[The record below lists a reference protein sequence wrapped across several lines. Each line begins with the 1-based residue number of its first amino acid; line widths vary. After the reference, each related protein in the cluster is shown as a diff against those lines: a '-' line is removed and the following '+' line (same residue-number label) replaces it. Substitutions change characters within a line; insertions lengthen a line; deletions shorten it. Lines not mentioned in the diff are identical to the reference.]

1 MKHVGLL
8 ILAAALLAF
17 GNTPLR
23 AAKGLCGGGSVN
35 ERLACLS
42 KELGKLQ
49 SSAGKQGPAGPAGP
63 PGPKGEK
70 GDKGDKGEPG
80 LKGDRGEPGPKGDQ
94 GEPGRSAGSS
104 APETTTSEPVVTE
117 QPGGPQPLTRPDC
130 ETAGRQ
136 WNETA
141 NVCD

>member
-23 AAKGLCGGGSVN
+23 AAKGLCAGGSVN

-80 LKGDRGEPGPKGDQ
+80 LKGEQGEPGP
-94 GEPGRSAGSS
+94 SAGPS

-117 QPGGPQPLTRPDC
+117 PPGGPQPLTRPDC